1 MKSWTFEKGS
11 VCWLNYCVFAVCLL
25 LLEVRLICES
35 RVYEYWGDEYM
46 CLMGVRGLDSVM
58 VSIDDVGVPFFL

>member
-1 MKSWTFEKGS
+1 M
-11 VCWLNYCVFAVCLL
+11 CLL